1 MQWCG
6 DASHLG
12 ERLGDQDDDDDN
24 DVDDEDEDGR
34 GAGGVECWRKLS
46 AGE

>member
-12 ERLGDQDDDDDN
+12 ERLGGQDDDDDN